1 VKLKEGKRRRIP
13 ILTKATLVPFL
24 RFKKPQ
30 SPFLSR
36 VLRDKIRGKQRRFD
50 RMGEVE
56 EKVMLGGMEEEWE
69 GIVEEQLS
77 GMGKRVERGRDREGR
92 EGERDWAEI
101 WNEGKAVEGGK
112 REVKE
117 EREER
122 WGAREKAHKYGIMGS
137 VILDA
142 KNSRRIGDRMLEIV
156 DREKEL
162 RAKEDKERRLEKMRK
177 KRERK
182 KMEEESPNKNF

>member
-1 VKLKEGKRRRIP
+1 VKLEEGKRRRIP

-36 VLRDKIRGKQRRFD
+36 VLRDKIKGKQRRFD
-50 RMGEVE
+50 RMGKVE
-56 EKVMLGGMEEEWE
+56 EKVMLGEREEEWE
-69 GIVEEQLS
+69 GIVEAQLGGKNIEK
-77 GMGKRVERGRDREGR
+77 GMEKDKEG
-92 EGERDWAEI
+92 GERDWAEV
-101 WNEGKAVEGGK
+101 WNEGKVGEGRGK
-112 REVKE
+112 GKKE
-117 EREER
+117 EER
-122 WGAREKAHKYGIMGS
+122 WGAREKAHKYEIMGS

-162 RAKEDKERRLEKMRK
+162 RAKEDKERRLEKMRE

-182 KMEEESPNKNF
+182 RMEEQSPNENF

>member
-1 VKLKEGKRRRIP
+1 MRLKEGKRRRIP

-56 EKVMLGGMEEEWE
+56 EKGMLGEREEEWE
-69 GIVEEQLS
+69 GIVEAQL
-77 GMGKRVERGRDREGR
+77 GGKIGKREKGG
-92 EGERDWAEI
+92 GERDWAEV
-101 WNEGKAVEGGK
+101 WNEGKAGEGCGK
-112 REVKE
+112 REK
-117 EREER
+117 EER
-122 WGAREKAHKYGIMGS
+122 WGAREKAHKHEIMGS

-156 DREKEL
+156 DREKDL

-177 KRERK
+177 KKERK
-182 KMEEESPNKNF
+182 MMEEQSPNENF

>member
-36 VLRDKIRGKQRRFD
+36 VLRDKIKGKQRRFD
-50 RMGEVE
+50 RMGKVE
-56 EKVMLGGMEEEWE
+56 EKVMLGDREEEWE
-69 GIVEEQLS
+69 GIVEGEL
-77 GMGKRVERGRDREGR
+77 GKKMEKREEGD
-92 EGERDWAEI
+92 GERDWAEV
-101 WNEGKAVEGGK
+101 WNEGKVGEGRGK
-112 REVKE
+112 GKE
-117 EREER
+117 EER
-122 WGAREKAHKYGIMGS
+122 WGAREKAHKYEIMES

-142 KNSRRIGDRMLEIV
+142 RNSRRIGDRMLEIV

-182 KMEEESPNKNF
+182 RMEEQSPNENF

>member
-1 VKLKEGKRRRIP
+1 VLGTRPLPQEKLKEGKRRRIP
-13 ILTKATLVPFL
+13 VLTKATLVPFL

-50 RMGEVE
+50 RMGEVGE
-56 EKVMLGGMEEEWE
+56 RGLLGEREEEWE
-69 GIVEEQLS
+69 GIVGKQFS
-77 GMGKRVERGRDREGR
+77 GRHERVER
-92 EGERDWAEI
+92 GERDWAEV
-101 WNEGKAVEGGK
+101 WNEGKVVEGGK
-112 REVKE
+112 NGKTE
-117 EREER
+117 EER
-122 WGAREKAHKYGIMGS
+122 WGAREKAHKNEIMGS
-137 VILDA
+137 VIRDA
-142 KNSRRIGDRMLEIV
+142 RTSRLIGDRMLEIV

-182 KMEEESPNKNF
+182 KIGEEFPNENF

>member
-1 VKLKEGKRRRIP
+1 MKEGKRRRIP

-56 EKVMLGGMEEEWE
+56 EKGMLGEREEEWE
-69 GIVEEQLS
+69 GIVEAQL
-77 GMGKRVERGRDREGR
+77 GGKIGKREKGG
-92 EGERDWAEI
+92 GERDWAEV
-101 WNEGKAVEGGK
+101 WNEGKVVERGK
-112 REVKE
+112 RKGNGEK
-117 EREER
+117 EER
-122 WGAREKAHKYGIMGS
+122 WGAREKAYKYEIMGS

-162 RAKEDKERRLEKMRK
+162 RAKEDKERRIEKMRK

-182 KMEEESPNKNF
+182 KMEEESPNENF